1 MIEPFP
7 IPLAIIGGKFDLF
20 QVNVFKTKDFKNIIL
35 IFKYYVNII

>member
-20 QVNVFKTKDFKNIIL
+20 QVNVFKTHDFKNL
-35 IFKYYVNII
+35 IC